1 MGVVNAAVAA
11 QERRQ
16 RAVKTIVI
24 YDSVG
29 GPKGERRIKA
39 CLRSQGCWLVGSAR
53 SKCVLDTRA
62 RAKSRYDLRMA
73 RRQDGM
79 AWRMRVRPGAI
90 VIVLVM
96 LRPGAKP
103 SRATLPTW

>member
-1 MGVVNAAVAA
+1 M
-11 QERRQ
+11 EDDRQ
-16 RAVKTIVI
+16 YAVKTAVI

-39 CLRSQGCWLVGSAR
+39 CLRAKDASLVGSAC

-73 RRQDGM
+73 PRQDGIAQM
-79 AWRMRVRPGAI
+79 WSPWAI
-90 VIVLVM
+90 VIDLVV

-103 SRATLPTW
+103 FRAPYLDK